1 MDEAWTEEIE
11 KEDAGELRERE
22 LQIWSLFPE
31 MRGQKLSRD
40 VRLEPVLDL
49 ELCEGIPVLRFPGL
63 SQCDFIEHLITTRAG
78 GVSTGMFSTMNFN
91 KSLGD
96 DPENV
101 KENYRRVA
109 KAMHCRYG
117 DMVGTRQT
125 HTTNIRRVTAKDK
138 GNGIALRDAYHD
150 VDGLVTNVPG
160 IALAC
165 YGADCVPLL
174 FVDTWGR
181 AIGVAH
187 SGWRGT
193 AGNMAGKMVR
203 RMEEEFGTDPAG
215 LRVAIGP
222 SICQSC
228 YEVDQNVADVFLEL
242 LGDCGEELEAVRQTR
257 RYRMMRENGLRRPVE
272 PGREEGKYQ
281 LDLWLVNWI
290 LLIRAGVGPE
300 QVEVTD
306 LCTCHNPGI
315 LFSHRASK
323 GKRGGFGAFL
333 KIREGV

>member
-1 MDEAWTEEIE
+1 MDESWS
-11 KEDAGELRERE
+11 AGAGLENSMSWDRE
-22 LQIWSLFPE
+22 LQIWSHFPE

-63 SQCDFIEHLITTRAG
+63 KECDFVEHLITTRAG
-78 GVSTGMFSTMNFN
+78 GVSQGVFSTMNF
-91 KSLGD
+91 KDFGD
-96 DPENV
+96 TPENR
-101 KENYRRVA
+101 KENYRRIA

-125 HTTNIRRVTAKDK
+125 HTTNIRRVTARDK
-138 GNGIALRDAYHD
+138 GNGIAYPDAYQD
-150 VDGLVTNVPG
+150 VDGLITNVPG
-160 IALAC
+160 ITLAC

-174 FVDTWGR
+174 FADPRRHAV
-181 AIGVAH
+181 GVAH

-193 AGNMAGKMVR
+193 AGDMAGKMVR
-203 RMEEEFGTDPAG
+203 QMGMEYGTDPAD

-228 YEVDQNVADVFLEL
+228 YEVDRQVADVFTEL
-242 LGDCGEELEAVRQTR
+242 MGDCSEELDAINRTK
-257 RYRMMRENGLRRPVE
+257 RYRMMRENGFRKPVE
-272 PGREEGKYQ
+272 PGREPGKYQ
-281 LDLWLVNWI
+281 LDLWLANWI
-290 LLIRAGVGPE
+290 LLMRAGVSAE

-315 LFSHRASK
+315 LFSHRAS
-323 GKRGGFGAFL
+323 RGMHGTLGAFL